1 MIREK
6 KTKIDENDFL
16 SMCVCADGVGCK
28 QPVNIYVKN
37 IPVKNGSGG
46 TSPST
51 SPRTSPSSSPRT
63 SKNSSG
69 FRQVHPISW
78 KTGNISHKSIINVN
92 TLYGNVFIVRIHS
105 LNHTVNNHT
114 GARSIC
120 DGMYK

>member
-6 KTKIDENDFL
+6 KTKIEEKDFL

-51 SPRTSPSSSPRT
+51 SQ
-63 SKNSSG
+63 NSSG

-78 KTGNISHKSIINVN
+78 KTGNISN
-92 TLYGNVFIVRIHS
+92 
-105 LNHTVNNHT
+105 
-114 GARSIC
+114 
-120 DGMYK
+120 